1 MGEVV
6 SGTTIKD
13 TRTKPRVMVEA
24 REGGGIGWGG
34 GEQWGNNCKRITKSN
49 LKKEHKTCILG
60 IN

>member
-24 REGGGIGWGG
+24 REGDEFGRGGVRSGWGKMQTTIL
-34 GEQWGNNCKRITKSN
+34 EQQ
-49 LKKEHKTCILG
+49 
-60 IN
+60 